1 MSGLLDKVFR
11 PLESVSSS
19 GFMDFFTGF
28 GGGSKTIVTPKRAL
42 TIPAFYNAVDQLSN
56 DIAKLPKAVHIK
68 EGVNRRKYVEHPLNY
83 LISTQP
89 NPMMTAFDFWKLVV
103 VLVILRGNCYV
114 LVNRSNNG
122 VEESLVIQESDD
134 VDVLKDKVNNQLF
147 YKIKD
152 KVFNSSD
159 ILHFKGFSLD
169 GVIGIGVI
177 KWAAHNLGVNLD
189 AQEYQRDIYS
199 DRGLGYGVIESDKSI
214 EVGNKKIISEGFTS
228 KLTEK
233 NKFKVPVLDE
243 GLKYKPIT
251 ITPAEAQFLETNKNS
266 VVEIARWLN
275 IAPHKIKDLSRG
287 TYSNIEVQNIEHVQ
301 DSLIPWISRIEQELD
316 RKLFFVNDGSE
327 ERQYVKFNEKVLLR
341 GDMKARGE
349 FLTRMIY
356 AGVMTRNE
364 ARALEDMD
372 PLEGLDEPL
381 TPVNMEMMSYL
392 LDKNKKE
399 LEDE

>member
-1 MSGLLDKVFR
+1 MNGLLDKIFR
-11 PLESVSSS
+11 PLESSGSS

-28 GGGSKTIVTPKRAL
+28 GGGGKTIVTPKRAL

-68 EGVNRRKYVEHPLNY
+68 KGDHRRKYVEHPLNY

-103 VLVILRGNCYV
+103 VLVILKGNCYV

-122 VEESLVIQESDD
+122 VEESLVIQDSDD
-134 VDVLKDKVNNQLF
+134 VEVLKDKANNQLF

-152 KVFNSSD
+152 KVYSSSD

-169 GVIGIGVI
+169 GIVGIGVI

-199 DRGLGYGVIESDKSI
+199 DRGLGYGVIESDRSI

-251 ITPAEAQFLETNKNS
+251 ITPAESQFLETNKNS
-266 VVEIARWLN
+266 VIEIARWLN
-275 IAPHKIKDLSRG
+275 IAPHKIKDLSHG

-316 RKLFFVNDGSE
+316 RKMFAQKAGQE
-327 ERQYVKFNEKVLLR
+327 ENEYVKFNEKVLLR
-341 GDMKARGE
+341 GDLDARGN
-349 FLTRMIY
+349 FLTKMIY
-356 AGVMTRNE
+356 SGVITRNE

-399 LEDE
+399 LKDE

>member
-1 MSGLLDKVFR
+1 MNGLLDKVFR

-68 EGVNRRKYVEHPLNY
+68 EGDHRRKYIEHPLNY

-103 VLVILRGNCYV
+103 VLVILKGNCYV
-114 LVNRSNNG
+114 MVNRSNSG
-122 VEESLVIQESDD
+122 VEESLVIQDNDD
-134 VDVLKDKVNNQLF
+134 VKILRDEENNLLF
-147 YKIKD
+147 YKIK
-152 KVFNSSD
+152 KKIYASSD

-169 GVIGIGVI
+169 GIEGIGVI
-177 KWAAHNLGVNLD
+177 TWAAHNLGVNLD

-199 DRGLGYGVIESDKSI
+199 DRGLGYGVIESDKAI

-228 KLTEK
+228 KLNEK

-275 IAPHKIKDLSRG
+275 IAPHKIKDLSHG

-301 DSLIPWISRIEQELD
+301 DSLIPWTYRIEQELD
-316 RKLFFVNDGSE
+316 RKMFLHVGGQE
-327 ERQYVKFNEKVLLR
+327 ENQYVKFNEKVLLR
-341 GDMKARGE
+341 GDSRARAE
-349 FLTRMIY
+349 YLTKMIY
-356 AGVMTRNE
+356 TGIMTRNE
-364 ARALEDMD
+364 ARALEDLD
-372 PLEGLDEPL
+372 PIEGLDDPL